1 MKKTIITVVGKDT
14 VGIIAKVCT
23 FAPQARVV
31 DVGCGGGF
39 PSVPL
44 AILFPDTRFTA
55 VDSIGKK
62 ITVVRGVASA
72 LINSVTERARELDL
86 SFITLEVRASNT
98 AARSVYAK
106 MGFNDVGVRPGYY
119 EKPAE
124 DAVIMTLYLK
134 EVER

>member
-1 MKKTIITVVGKDT
+1 M
-14 VGIIAKVCT
+14 
-23 FAPQARVV
+23 
-31 DVGCGGGF
+31 
-39 PSVPL
+39 
-44 AILFPDTRFTA
+44 
-55 VDSIGKK
+55 
-62 ITVVRGVASA
+62 
-72 LINSVTERARELDL
+72 
-86 SFITLEVRASNT
+86 SFITLEVRASNA